1 MTYNYF
7 CDKCQKAK
15 EVSKAVRD
23 YNRVETCECG
33 AVMRKVFSSSAI
45 KTSDGYK
52 A

>member
-7 CDKCQKAK
+7 CDNCKKAK

-33 AVMRKVFSSSAI
+33 NVMRKVFSVASI
-45 KTSDGYK
+45 KTGDGVK
-52 A
+52 S